1 MKLARAVTVLVAM
14 LWPQFPYQ
22 ILVQSDFGPVWPAA
36 RLLTIVSDPF
46 PKSRVVARSAA
57 SINHVNVSLD

>member
-1 MKLARAVTVLVAM
+1 MRTMTALVAM

-22 ILVQSDFGPVWPAA
+22 ILTQSDFGPFWPAA
-36 RLLTIVSDPF
+36 RLPTIVSDPF

>member
-1 MKLARAVTVLVAM
+1 MAM

-22 ILVQSDFGPVWPAA
+22 ILLQSDFGPFGPLRVY
-36 RLLTIVSDPF
+36 LTIVSDPF

-57 SINHVNVSLD
+57 SINLVNVSLD